1 MFTPSIKMWFGLR
14 TWNLLNDLIL
24 EKMTTKVVYFTVGGK
39 PEQAEFAT
47 DFPVDEIKGRISKCL
62 HVQLD
67 CPLLSDY
74 YQALCVLRVILLRT
88 SLLSR
93 FRFIHWDYFNH
104 LFTFDWDWKQNFYG
118 RIYLLVQLT
127 DLYLPVATLS
137 RTRLCVLGFAFLL
150 LALFFRLCLDFS
162 LYFSDLFRCAAEA
175 GPYDILKLY
184 NTKGNIVNISP
195 SLQENTPDS
204 RYRLEVVAAN
214 CASCGFCGNIFSF
227 KLF

>member
-1 MFTPSIKMWFGLR
+1 MFTPSIKMWCGLR

-104 LFTFDWDWKQNFYG
+104 LFSFDCYWKQNFYG

-137 RTRLCVLGFAFLL
+137 RTRQYVLGFAFLL
-150 LALFFRLCLDFS
+150 LALFFRLCFGFFIVFFRLVS
-162 LYFSDLFRCAAEA
+162 LCSGSWPVWYSETLQHERKYSKYLAFPSRKHTRFALSPGSCRSELC
-175 GPYDILKLY
+175 KLR
-184 NTKGNIVNISP
+184 V
-195 SLQENTPDS
+195 L
-204 RYRLEVVAAN
+204 R
-214 CASCGFCGNIFSF
+214 
-227 KLF
+227 

>member
-1 MFTPSIKMWFGLR
+1 MFTPSIKMWCGLR

-93 FRFIHWDYFNH
+93 FLFIHWDYFNH
-104 LFTFDWDWKQNFYG
+104 LFTFDWYWKQNFLWTNLSPCSVDRSLFTRG
-118 RIYLLVQLT
+118 NLITNAPVRSRFCLFIARFVFPLMFWIFHCIFQTCFVVQRKLARMIFWNST
-127 DLYLPVATLS
+127 
-137 RTRLCVLGFAFLL
+137 TRK
-150 LALFFRLCLDFS
+150 
-162 LYFSDLFRCAAEA
+162 E
-175 GPYDILKLY
+175 I
-184 NTKGNIVNISP
+184 
-195 SLQENTPDS
+195 
-204 RYRLEVVAAN
+204 
-214 CASCGFCGNIFSF
+214 
-227 KLF
+227 

>member
-1 MFTPSIKMWFGLR
+1 MFTPSIKMWCGLR

-93 FRFIHWDYFNH
+93 FRFIHWDYLTTFFPLTVIESRIFMDEFIS
-104 LFTFDWDWKQNFYG
+104 LFSWQISIYPWQPYHERASTFSVLLFYC
-118 RIYLLVQLT
+118 
-127 DLYLPVATLS
+127 S
-137 RTRLCVLGFAFLL
+137 LCFSAYV
-150 LALFFRLCLDFS
+150 LDFS